1 VSTGH
6 RPRPRHAA
14 PRRGHAAP
22 RRGRARSTNGAGRRL
37 AVLASAVPVGL
48 LACCGLVWQSS
59 YAAFVG
65 TTSNPGDSWQTGVVA
80 LRNDRPTPLFTIDPA
95 RPIVPGSTGAACIT
109 VDYTG
114 DVTTAETGVRLYGTV
129 TSDYTPLL
137 DALQITVQVS
147 RTSLSPAPAADCT
160 GFDPSPAQAITYL
173 TSAFSAFP
181 VNYGTGLGDLNTDG
195 FGDWRPSPAVAE
207 RSRTYKISYRFP
219 TNPPSG
225 SYATDYQGKK
235 VQMSFTWEVQSDD
248 TPGT

>member
-6 RPRPRHAA
+6 RPRSRHAA
-14 PRRGHAAP
+14 PRRGYA
-22 RRGRARSTNGAGRRL
+22 RRTDRSGRRL

-59 YAAFVG
+59 SAAFVG
-65 TTSNPGDSWQTGVVA
+65 TTSNTGDSWQTGVVT
-80 LRNDRPTPLFTIDPA
+80 LDNDHHAALFTIDPA
-95 RPIVPGSTGAACIT
+95 KPLVPGSTGSACIT
-109 VDYTG
+109 VNYTG
-114 DVTTAETGVRLYGTV
+114 DVTTAETGVHLYGAV

-137 DALQITVQVS
+137 DALQITVQMS

-160 GFDPSPAQAITYL
+160 GFDPSPAQAITYP

-181 VNYGTGLGDLNTDG
+181 VGYGTGLGDLNTDG
-195 FGDWRPSPAVAE
+195 WGDWRPSTAVGE

-219 TNPPSG
+219 TNPTSG

-235 VQMSFTWEVQSDD
+235 VSMSFTWEVQSDD